1 MSTDSPAVDGV
12 LRAASFN
19 LLHGMVLRTGDAS
32 DPAPLRT
39 AAAELGADVV
49 ALQEVDVDQPRSS
62 RVDQVAVFAE
72 AAGLGHHVFH
82 PTVDGTP
89 GETWS
94 AASPGPGAGP
104 RYGIGLASRYPLTDV
119 DVLDL
124 GRARVG
130 FPLLLPNGR
139 PTMVHDEPRAAIAAR
154 VLTPIGPLTVASA
167 HLSFVPGWN
176 VVQLLRLTR
185 WLAGL
190 PGPRLLLGDLNM
202 PAVVSR
208 LARDWRPLATVATYP
223 APRARIQ
230 FDHALL
236 SGDLGAAVTEVA
248 ARRLAVSD
256 HCALTVTLGPP
267 PATR

>member
-1 MSTDSPAVDGV
+1 MTTDGVPGDGV
-12 LRAASFN
+12 LRLASFN

-32 DPAPLRT
+32 DPGPLRA

-62 RVDQVAVFAE
+62 HVDQVSVFAD

-89 GETWS
+89 GERWS
-94 AASPGPGAGP
+94 AASPGRGTGP
-104 RYGIGLASRYPLTDV
+104 RYGIGLASRYPLTEV
-119 DVLDL
+119 AVLDL
-124 GRARVG
+124 GRARTG

-139 PTMVHDEPRAAIAAR
+139 PTMVYDEPRAAIAAR
-154 VLTPIGPLTVASA
+154 VVTPIGPVTVASA

-185 WLAGL
+185 WLTRL

-208 LARDWRPLATVATYP
+208 LARDWRPLATIATYP
-223 APRARIQ
+223 APRTRIQ

-236 SGDLGAAVTEVA
+236 SGDLGAAVTGVA

-256 HCALTVTLGPP
+256 HRALTVTLGAP
-267 PATR
+267 PAAR

>member
-1 MSTDSPAVDGV
+1 VSTEVPTADGV
-12 LRAASFN
+12 LRLASFN

-32 DPAPLRT
+32 DPAQLR
-39 AAAELGADVV
+39 AAAEELSADVV

-62 RVDQVAVFAE
+62 HVDQVSVFAD
-72 AAGLGHHVFH
+72 AAGLGHHVFQ

-94 AASPGPGAGP
+94 AASPGRGAGP

-119 DVLDL
+119 AVLDL

-154 VLTPIGPLTVASA
+154 VDTPIGPLTVASA

-176 VVQLLRLTR
+176 VLQLRRLTR
-185 WLAGL
+185 WLARL

-248 ARRLAVSD
+248 AHRLAVSD

-267 PATR
+267 PAAH

>member
-1 MSTDSPAVDGV
+1 MSTDPVGPAADGS
-12 LRAASFN
+12 LRLASFN

-32 DPAPLRT
+32 DPGPLRA
-39 AAAELGADVV
+39 AAAELAADVV

-62 RVDQVAVFAE
+62 RVDQVAVFAG
-72 AAGLGHHVFH
+72 AAGLDHHVFH

-94 AASPGPGAGP
+94 AASRGEGP
-104 RYGIGLASRYPLTDV
+104 RYGIGLASRYPLTGV
-119 DVLDL
+119 EVLEL
-124 GRARVG
+124 GRSRTG

-154 VLTPIGPLTVASA
+154 VVTPVGPVTVASA

-185 WLAGL
+185 WLARL
-190 PGPRLLLGDLNM
+190 PGPRILLGDLNM
-202 PAVVSR
+202 PGVVSR
-208 LARDWRPLATVATYP
+208 LAREWRPLATVPTYP

-236 SGDLGAAVTEVA
+236 SGDLGAVVTGVA
-248 ARRLAVSD
+248 AHRLAVSD
-256 HCALTVTLGPP
+256 HCALSVTVGPA
-267 PATR
+267 PAPD